1 MDDEIK
7 FNGPAHAGCEDEPA
21 RETGAAGTAA
31 AGASAEGES
40 GAAAVGEAE
49 TDNDAAATERETTLR
64 DPVGPGDD
72 GNQPE
77 PQDVARGGEGGDEPG
92 DGPSVEALVAEA
104 ERRGYLRGR
113 NERIEALMAEPGV
126 WEERESGPTILNRPH
141 RSIWD

>member
-7 FNGPAHAGCEDEPA
+7 FNGPAQGYQDEPA
-21 RETGAAGTAA
+21 GEIEEAGTAA
-31 AGASAEGES
+31 AGASSEGET
-40 GAAAVGEAE
+40 GAAAAGEAE
-49 TDNDAAATERETTLR
+49 TDNDATATEPGTTFR
-64 DPVGPGDD
+64 DTVGPGDD

-77 PQDVARGGEGGDEPG
+77 PQDVARGGEGDDEPG

-126 WEERESGPTILNRPH
+126 WEERESGPTILNRPR